1 MNDKEIDVHK
11 RHALM
16 ALIALAGLSLAPVAM
31 ADPTPIRIG
40 VIGPVTGKN
49 SEDMGV
55 SIMGGARVFLA
66 DVNQIGGILGHPVEL
81 VERDDQANPELGAA
95 IAKEMVEKQKVVAVV
110 GFGNTGVAL
119 PAAKIFQEAKIPVIV
134 SGATGAAVTKTFMP
148 PAYPSSFIFRTSAS
162 DLLQPVVML
171 NDLIDR
177 RKIDRIALMHDE
189 SPYGQFG
196 KQNVLAELT
205 RRGLKPTQVESFK
218 VGDADLSAQLHR
230 IKDSGA
236 QAIVLYCLAGD
247 AATIAKAAE
256 HLQMHETI
264 IGPWTLSQ
272 DSFISKAGSAA
283 EGARTVVTYIE
294 NDQSSTSNQFT
305 SAYLRIN
312 KVSRIP
318 SAVAAAQTYDALR
331 LLAMAMF
338 KANSTD
344 GTQIQQ
350 ALENLD
356 QHTAS
361 TVITRYYKPFSPS
374 DHEAIALN
382 MAIMGEIRNGKVIYA
397 YKEDEARSTIAR
409 TKAPTK

>member
-1 MNDKEIDVHK
+1 MQFFSKPCFFAV
-11 RHALM
+11 
-16 ALIALAGLSLAPVAM
+16 LATICFNATAQT
-31 ADPTPIRIG
+31 AQTPIKIG

-49 SEDMGV
+49 SEDMGQ
-55 SIMGGARVFLA
+55 SIMGGAHVFQA

-81 VERDDQANPELGAA
+81 IERDDQANPEKGAA
-95 IAKEMVEKQKVVAVV
+95 IAKELVEKEKVVAVV

-134 SGATGAAVTKTFMP
+134 SGATGAAVTKNFMP

-162 DLLQPVVML
+162 DAIQPIVML

-177 RKIDRIALMHDE
+177 RKFDRIAVLHDE

-196 KQNVLAELT
+196 KQNVLAELDK
-205 RRGLKPTQVESFK
+205 RSLKPAAVESFK

-236 QAIVLYCLAGD
+236 QALVLYCLAAD
-247 AATIAKAAE
+247 AANVVKTAE
-256 HLQMHETI
+256 RLQLHQAI
-264 IGPWTLSQ
+264 VGPWTLSQ
-272 DSFISKAGSAA
+272 ESFVAKAGGAA
-283 EGARTVVTYIE
+283 EGARTVVTFIE
-294 NDQSSTSNQFT
+294 NEASSSSNQF
-305 SAYLRIN
+305 SLAYRKLN
-312 KVSRIP
+312 KVTRIP

-331 LLAMAMF
+331 LLALAIYQ
-338 KANSTD
+338 ANSTD
-344 GTQIQQ
+344 GVQLQH

-356 QHTAS
+356 QHTTS
-361 TVITRYYKPFSPS
+361 TVITRYYKPFSAS
-374 DHEAIALN
+374 DHEAITLN

-397 YKEDEARSTIAR
+397 YKEDESRSTIAR